1 MQKVVGSNAISRFF
15 WTSRSP
21 ACARTFSLELDV
33 TRRVTRLSLTMAA
46 SSKATEEKSDAAHS
60 NDPYSRPAES

>member
-1 MQKVVGSNAISRFF
+1 
-15 WTSRSP
+15 
-21 ACARTFSLELDV
+21 
-33 TRRVTRLSLTMAA
+33 MAA